1 MPLVEDRKAASATER
16 ATLLVTV
23 AAGTV
28 AFMLGFNLGAFGIIF
43 FDQLLLVWVIATI
56 VFIAS
61 IVSDLPPSTWPRRLI
76 LLLPSLWLLSA
87 WIDNARGITEGERAV
102 FLLTLAVTVI
112 ALPFVAW
119 ILVTAINTDFAELP
133 RFNKLIVMGAVG
145 IALVFGFAI
154 GARNDFI
161 LNCDDF
167 KISGNDL
174 PANCI
179 EVDGQ

>member
-1 MPLVEDRKAASATER
+1 MTEDPTSATPQDR

-23 AAGTV
+23 ASATV

-43 FDQLLLVWVIATI
+43 FDQLLIVWVIATI
-56 VFIAS
+56 VFVASIAS
-61 IVSDLPPSTWPRRLI
+61 NLPPNTWPRRMV
-76 LLLPSLWLLSA
+76 LLLPTLWLLTAWVDSA
-87 WIDNARGITEGERAV
+87 QDVARGERIV
-102 FLLTLAVTVI
+102 FFLTLAVTVV

-133 RFNKLIVMGAVG
+133 RGNKLVVIAAVG
-145 IALVFGFAI
+145 FAIVVGFGI
-154 GARNDFI
+154 GARNDFF

-179 EVDGQ
+179 EISE